1 MATEVILPK
10 LGMNMEEATIV
21 RWLKR
26 EGDRVT
32 AGEVLAEVE
41 TDKTTTDLE
50 SEGSGVV
57 RKLLAAEGERVGVNQ
72 TVAIIG
78 HEDED
83 VAELIARAE
92 EGRPRQVESHA
103 HVERV
108 YEAWRDQASQSD
120 GNGRVLPAAL
130 PAASPGET
138 GALEQALGR
147 APSIDPEAVRARLGL
162 AAGRRGE
169 APALARARIRI
180 VIYGAGLGAKQL
192 LEVTRHLE
200 GVVVVGLIDDKP
212 ELVGRELAG
221 TPVLGGYEAL
231 ADLVRQGWI
240 DGVAL
245 SFHSEVRAKVHR
257 RLAAELGIRLVPLV
271 DPRAMVG
278 MGVQVGEGALIEAG
292 AVVGPDTIVG
302 EGAIVDVG
310 AVVAHDCRLGAFSHL
325 SPGCALSGVVNLTEN
340 VMVGVGAAIN
350 STVTVGRNVIVAPGA
365 AVMNDVPDDVV
376 VSGVPAKIIGRS
388 RRGA

>member
-26 EGDRVT
+26 EGDHVS

-50 SEGSGVV
+50 AEGSGVV
-57 RKLLAAEGERVGVNQ
+57 RKLLAAEGERVAVSQ

-78 HEDED
+78 HENED
-83 VAELIARAE
+83 VAELLARAAG
-92 EGRPRQVESHA
+92 GRPRQAESHA

-108 YEAWRDQASQSD
+108 YGAWRGQEAHAAEGS
-120 GNGRVLPAAL
+120 NGAGAAVELPAST
-130 PAASPGET
+130 AAAGVAAT
-138 GALEQALGR
+138 DGAR
-147 APSIDPEAVRARLGL
+147 TIDPEAVRARLGL
-162 AAGRRGE
+162 DVRRSAGAVP
-169 APALARARIRI
+169 APTRPKSRI

-192 LEVTRHLE
+192 LEVTRHLD
-200 GVVVVGLIDDKP
+200 GVVVIGLIDDKP
-212 ELVGRELAG
+212 EFVGRELAG
-221 TPVLGGYEAL
+221 TPVLGGFDAL
-231 ADLVRQGWI
+231 ADLAGRGRI

-257 RLAAELGIRLVPLV
+257 RLKAELGVPLVPLI

-278 MGVQVGEGALIEAG
+278 MGVRVGEGALIEAG

-302 EGAIVDVG
+302 DGVIVDVG
-310 AVVAHDCRLGAFSHL
+310 AVVAHDCHLGQFSHL
-325 SPGCALSGVVNLTEN
+325 SPGCTLSGVVHLTEN
-340 VMVGVGAAIN
+340 VMVGVGAALN

-376 VSGVPAKIIGRS
+376 VSGVPAKVIGRS